1 MRSELPLLGTSH
13 QQEPRNFKYRYLGFL
28 IDVDT
33 ERTECFHTF
42 FPQEVTA
49 MYFHFSSW
57 KIYHKHISA
66 NLNSAHV
73 LFINFKL
80 FNFLKFPFIIL
91 ELKFVTGIAI
101 YSKIISN
108 TAFKFWHNAAI
119 SGEGITS
126 VPVLNEVLYMQ
137 VKWKINNIK

>member
-42 FPQEVTA
+42 LPQEVTA

-91 ELKFVTGIAI
+91 ELKFVTGIASLFTLRLFLI
-101 YSKIISN
+101 LLSN
-108 TAFKFWHNAAI
+108 FDTTQQFLARGLHRFQCWTRYYI
-119 SGEGITS
+119 CR
-126 VPVLNEVLYMQ
+126 
-137 VKWKINNIK
+137 